1 MWQNITFI
9 KYFLNITVSNQHIV
23 SKTSILTQLISFQN
37 SVFFCSV
44 HNKQDTYDRSR
55 GHELSV
61 RWLHSMTLNPA
72 AQHKTSRSPSW
83 CMLNCP
89 HNEMKLRRNS
99 FKTVSKLFWN
109 CFVSVSFRYVHSF
122 ILTQPAPRRCTDT
135 RSHHQHHRHH
145 FICSC
150 DTKID
155 FHMTIHEQ
163 ERQGVAELLQLPVH
177 KK

>member
-83 CMLNCP
+83 CMLNCA

-122 ILTQPAPRRCTDT
+122 ILTLTWLSPHPDDALIQDLIIKITIIILFAE
-135 RSHHQHHRHH
+135 
-145 FICSC
+145 FCSC

-163 ERQGVAELLQLPVH
+163 LP
-177 KK
+177 